1 MAKDFLK
8 KYIPSQEELKSN
20 KSLAF
25 LHKFIHDPNLWHSN
39 RHSISGAFAVGL
51 FIAWV
56 PVPFQMVLA
65 AIFAIIFRVNLPISI
80 ALVWFT
86 NPLTMP
92 PMFYAAYRFGLWV
105 LNQQSAIE
113 SFEFSYVWL
122 EQSLSLIWQPFLL
135 GCFIIGIFTSFTSYL
150 LVRILWRY
158 KVVTR
163 WKNRKH

>member
-1 MAKDFLK
+1 
-8 KYIPSQEELKSN
+8 
-20 KSLAF
+20 
-25 LHKFIHDPNLWHSN
+25 
-39 RHSISGAFAVGL
+39 
-51 FIAWV
+51 
-56 PVPFQMVLA
+56 
-65 AIFAIIFRVNLPISI
+65 
-80 ALVWFT
+80 
-86 NPLTMP
+86 
-92 PMFYAAYRFGLWV
+92 MFYAAYRFGLWV
-105 LNQQSAIE
+105 LNQKSAIE